1 MYTIFGSTGF
11 IGSEIIKNLKQKKIK
26 VYKPKKNILKFSK
39 NLGHV
44 IYCVG
49 SDDWKDKPK
58 KGYYS
63 NLGHLQQIVHNN
75 KFKSFIFLSTT
86 RLYFNSNKTASEK
99 NNILVNVA
107 LHPSFVAL

>member
-11 IGSEIIKNLKQKKIK
+11 IGSEIIKNLKKKKIK
-26 VYKPKKNILKFSK
+26 VHKPKKNVLKFKK

-58 KGYYS
+58 KDIFQT
-63 NLGHLQQIVHNN
+63 LGTYN
-75 KFKSFIFLSTT
+75 K
-86 RLYFNSNKTASEK
+86 
-99 NNILVNVA
+99 
-107 LHPSFVAL
+107 